1 MIPVRSKDISADWL
15 NEVLHSSGFL
25 TGANITA
32 LQHEPWGVGEGF
44 VSDMAKLTLTYD
56 GKAPELPKTMIA
68 KLPTTYE
75 SARAVALQFNLYE
88 KEIRFYI
95 EVAPRSPIRTPG
107 LIYGEVDSENQRYVL
122 ILEDCSCYAQVDQ
135 ITGLDNDQT
144 KLAALKLADFH
155 ARWWDAEDLFSFPWM
170 PKPRG
175 PEAMAL
181 IDTFRVCW
189 DVSAQN
195 EDFVKA
201 LPEGGREAG
210 LKIYEHFPW
219 LIESVPDNHVTICHI
234 DYRVDNMFFDWDT
247 PSDPLIVF
255 DWGGASIS
263 RGVMDL
269 AYLLGGSVATDLRRA
284 VEKDVV
290 RLYHERL
297 LERGVSGYSFDEC
310 RNDYRKGLL
319 FFTFIGVLAVASLD
333 MSDPRGTELL
343 RVAVPRYFTSI
354 VDNDA
359 TSVLP

>member
-1 MIPVRSKDISADWL
+1 MIPARSKEITTEWL
-15 NEVLHSSGFL
+15 NDVLHQTGFL
-25 TGANITA
+25 RQANIVS
-32 LQHEPWGVGEGF
+32 LKHEPWGVGEGF
-44 VSDMAKLTLTYD
+44 VSDMAKLTVTYD
-56 GKAPELPKTMIA
+56 PEVPHLPKTMIA
-68 KLPTTYE
+68 KLPTSYE
-75 SARAVALQFNLYE
+75 SARALALQFNLYE
-88 KEIRFYI
+88 KEIRFYT

-122 ILEDCSCYAQVDQ
+122 IMEDCSGYTQVDQ
-135 ITGLDNDQT
+135 LTGLDNDQT
-144 KLAALKLADFH
+144 KLVALKLADFH
-155 ARWWDAEDLFSFPWM
+155 ARWWDAEDLFAFSWI

-189 DVSAQN
+189 DISVQN

-201 LPEGGREAG
+201 LPEGGWEVG

-219 LIESVPDNHVTICHI
+219 LIEGAPDKHLTICHL
-234 DYRVDNMFFDWDT
+234 DYRADNMFFDWATAD
-247 PSDPLIVF
+247 DPLIVF
-255 DWGGASIS
+255 DWGGVSVN

-284 VEKDVV
+284 VEKDVI
-290 RLYHERL
+290 RLYYERL

-310 RNDYRKGLL
+310 RNDYLKGLL

-343 RVAVPRYFTSI
+343 HVGTPRYFSTI